1 MAANKENIEYIA
13 DGSEGEPK
21 SVSARTR
28 KVKET
33 LSSLGMNVRENCDPP
48 VIAVLG
54 SGGGLRAMVGFL
66 GTISKLSEL
75 NLLGATTYIA
85 GISGSTWCMSS
96 LYSKKNWS
104 DFSCMEDLENQLREQ
119 MKLETERKCP
129 WERIKKKFLGD
140 SYSLTDFWAYTFVL
154 HALNTFNEGKLSS
167 HKETCETGEDP
178 YPIYSAVRKY
188 QIHESKAEAWFE
200 FTPHRSGFPAYERYI
215 KTEHLG
221 CRFKGGRLLEEQPEH
236 DLMYLQGLW
245 GSAPGADWVW
255 LFFHDLHANFIQ
267 WLKGDKS
274 KKFSVEMKQDMPKKF
289 SPEMELEII
298 GNLQLHSSFL
308 DSLEDVYDDIVV
320 IKNIASC
327 LLEWKWGTTNNFLY
341 KCKDKIP
348 KGCGLFD
355 KKHIHLID
363 AGLEINT
370 PYPLVL
376 RPHRKVDLILSF
388 DFSAGDPFE
397 TVKETVKYC
406 KAHQI
411 PFPKIAEKSYEYL
424 PTKSCYIFEGDGN
437 ETLDV
442 MHFPLFNI
450 QTCGDA
456 GKIGNLSQQYATIIS
471 SYDES
476 SINQLLDIAKK
487 NVESSLKQIQEKIQ
501 QCVQRCNEKGNVS
514 DITDHHGS
522 EGITYRE
529 ERTILELGGQG
540 THELSGRP
548 PVRAGRCS
556 RMQYILFFILALTC
570 LLVGITFV
578 CLALKGFFC
587 TCPAHEGNIT
597 HRLQETERKLNCMTE
612 RIQDNVTL
620 GAEIHTCTENWIF
633 QKKKCYFFSDI
644 EESRNESD
652 KFCKSHK
659 AWLATV
665 RSTQTGLLT
674 LVKNMKKGFWIG
686 LVKERRETYKTPL
699 WYWSDNNTEFHV
711 RNDREGITCAKLD
724 QELTA
729 EPCTSKLHWIC
740 EKEAEINF

>member
-1 MAANKENIEYIA
+1 MAANKENIEYIV

-21 SVSARTR
+21 SINARKI

-33 LSSLGMNVRENCDPP
+33 LSSLGMNVGENCDPP

-85 GISGSTWCMSS
+85 GISGSTWCLSS
-96 LYSKKNWS
+96 LHSKKNWS
-104 DFSCMEDLENQLREQ
+104 DFSCMKVLENQLREQ
-119 MKLETERKCP
+119 MKEEAERTFP
-129 WERIKKKFLGD
+129 WERIKEKFLGD
-140 SYSLTDFWAYTFVL
+140 SYSLTDLWAYTFVL
-154 HALNTFNEGKLSS
+154 YALNMINEGKLSS
-167 HKETCETGEDP
+167 HKEMCETGEDP
-178 YPIYSAVRKY
+178 YPIYSAVRKHK
-188 QIHESKAEAWFE
+188 IHKRKAEAWFE
-200 FTPHRSGFPAYERYI
+200 FTPHRSGFPAYDCYI

-221 CRFKGGRLLEEQPEH
+221 CRFKRGRLLEVLPER

-255 LFFHDLHANFIQ
+255 LFFHDMYTNFIQ

-274 KKFSVEMKQDMPKKF
+274 ETFSPKMKRDMSKKF
-289 SPEMELEII
+289 SPEMEQEIKK
-298 GNLQLHSSFL
+298 NLQLHSSFL

-320 IKNIASC
+320 IKNIISC
-327 LLEWKWGTTNNFLY
+327 LLAWKWGTTNNFLY
-341 KCKDKIP
+341 KCKKKIP
-348 KGCGLFD
+348 KGCDLFH

-388 DFSAGDPFE
+388 DFSQGDPFE

-406 KAHQI
+406 KAHHI
-411 PFPKIAEKSYEYL
+411 PFPKIAEERYEYP
-424 PTKSCYIFEGDGN
+424 PTQSCYIFEGDGN
-437 ETLDV
+437 ETPDV

-456 GKIGNLSQQYATIIS
+456 DIIEHLSHKYATIIP
-471 SYDES
+471 SYNES

-487 NVESSLKQIQEKIQ
+487 NVESSREQIQDKIQ
-501 QCVQRCNEKGNVS
+501 QCVQRCDKKWNVS
-514 DITDHHGS
+514 DIT
-522 EGITYRE
+522 
-529 ERTILELGGQG
+529 
-540 THELSGRP
+540 
-548 PVRAGRCS
+548 GRCL
-556 RMQYILFFILALTC
+556 RMKYILFLILALTC
-570 LLVGITFV
+570 LLIGITFV
-578 CLALKGFFC
+578 CLALKGVFC
-587 TCPAHEGNIT
+587 TCPAYEGNVT

-612 RIQDNVTL
+612 RIQDNVSL
-620 GAEIHTCTENWIF
+620 GEIHPCTENWIF
-633 QKKKCYFFSDI
+633 QNKKCYFFSDI
-644 EESRNESD
+644 EESQNESD

-686 LVKERRETYKTPL
+686 LVKERRETYEIPL

-711 RNDREGITCAKLD
+711 RNDREGMTCAKLD
-724 QELTA
+724 QELTV

-740 EKEAEINF
+740 EKEAEINFYKIVSDCL